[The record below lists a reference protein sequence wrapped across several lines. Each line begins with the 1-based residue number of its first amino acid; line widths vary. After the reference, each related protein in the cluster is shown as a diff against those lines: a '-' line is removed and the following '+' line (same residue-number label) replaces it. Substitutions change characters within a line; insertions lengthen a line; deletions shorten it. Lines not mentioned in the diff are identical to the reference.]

1 MCKTAFYKSGTKV
14 KDKIWIITFC
24 LIVTFSGCQSTQI
37 VDNEYSNLQS
47 FYKITLPGGSWEKTK
62 INNEG
67 LALWNKENNA
77 NFAIISH
84 PAKSNKATLDTLC
97 KQLFVGIKE
106 REILKKQYVYIDSQ
120 RVLNIVLEGELDNLK
135 LRISAYII
143 KSKGVI
149 CDIVYWSSPDRF
161 DISLDDFERAVN
173 SFKFIGDQRSEV

>member
-14 KDKIWIITFC
+14 KGKTWIMIFC
-24 LIVTFSGCQSTQI
+24 LILAFSGCQSIQI
-37 VDNEYSNLQS
+37 VDNEYSNLQG

-62 INNEG
+62 ISNEC
-67 LALWNKENNA
+67 LVLWNKENNA
-77 NFAIISH
+77 NFTIISH
-84 PAKSNKATLDTLC
+84 PTGTNKATLDILY

-106 REILKKQYVYIDSQ
+106 RNILKKQYVYIDSQ

-143 KSKGVI
+143 KTKGVI
-149 CDIVYWSSPDRF
+149 CDIVYWSSPDKF
-161 DISLDDFERAVN
+161 DNSLDDFERVIK

>member
-1 MCKTAFYKSGTKV
+1 MKGKT
-14 KDKIWIITFC
+14 WIIIFC
-24 LIVTFSGCQSTQI
+24 LILTFSGCQSIQI
-37 VDNEYSNLQS
+37 VDNKYSNLQG

-62 INNEG
+62 INNEC
-67 LALWNKENNA
+67 LVLWNKENNA

-84 PAKSNKATLDTLC
+84 PAKSNKATLDTLY

-106 REILKKQYVYIDSQ
+106 RNILKKQYVYIDNQ

-143 KSKGVI
+143 KTKDLI
-149 CDIVYWSSPDRF
+149 CDIVYWSSPDKF
-161 DISLDDFERAVN
+161 DISLDDFERVIK

>member
-1 MCKTAFYKSGTKV
+1 M
-14 KDKIWIITFC
+14 KDKTWIITFC
-24 LIVTFSGCQSTQI
+24 LILAFSGCQSTQI
-37 VDNEYSNLQS
+37 IDNEYSNLRS

-67 LALWNKENNA
+67 LVLWNKENNA

-84 PAKSNKATLDTLC
+84 PAKSNKATLDALC

-149 CDIVYWSSPDRF
+149 CDIVYWSSPDKF

-173 SFKFIGDQRSEV
+173 SFKFIGDHRSEA